1 MVERKKS
8 RSVLSAL
15 FALSFIHLPSFS
27 ISKSA
32 YSIQYVADV
41 DECESVES
49 NDCHLNA
56 SCNNTEGSYTCRCL
70 DGYQGDGK
78 NCTGKY
84 HRIN

>member
-8 RSVLSAL
+8 RSVLSAR
-15 FALSFIHLPSFS
+15 FALSFIHLPSLS

-49 NDCHLNA
+49 NDCHFNA
-56 SCNNTEGSYTCRCL
+56 SCNNTEGFYTCRCL